1 MRHRL
6 TSASEA
12 FKADYEVVYKVAL
25 VGDSGVGKS
34 ALLLQFLDKRFLAAE
49 ASTFGVDM
57 VKYLSL

>member
-6 TSASEA
+6 TSANEA
-12 FKADYEVVYKVAL
+12 FKDAADYEVVYKVAL

-34 ALLLQFLDKRFLAAE
+34 ALLLQFLDKRFMVSE

-57 VKYLSL
+57 VN